1 MIIPGLVSA
10 TFKSLSTDDV
20 LSVMD
25 KAGLKVI
32 EWSENHHI
40 VAGNLAM
47 AREIAEKTADKG
59 IDIAGYGSY
68 FRLGKDMDIRTS
80 LDTAAAMECS
90 QMRIWAGS
98 VASCSLGPDERN
110 ALADELARVAGIAAS
125 YRIILNLEWHKD
137 TLTDTNESGLGIL
150 RQVDDP
156 WVRTL
161 WQPTQ
166 ALSFDERVQGLGMIL
181 PYLSYF
187 HVYYWDSTGRRPL
200 REGLDHWKRYFSLPD
215 SGNVYPALLEFV
227 MNDSVEQF
235 LEDAEA
241 LRGLIRQAG
250 SEERLN
256 G

>member
-10 TFKSLSTDDV
+10 TFKGLSTHDV
-20 LSVMD
+20 LSITD
-25 KAGLKVI
+25 RAGLKVI

-40 VAGNLAM
+40 IAGNLKM
-47 AREIAEKTADKG
+47 ARETAVKTADRG

-68 FRLGKDMDIRTS
+68 FRLGKGMDIRTS
-80 LDTAAAMECS
+80 LDTAAAMGCS

-98 VASCSLGPDERN
+98 GASSSLEPDERA
-110 ALADELARVAGIAAS
+110 ALAEELSDVAGVAAS
-125 YRIILNLEWHKD
+125 YRIILNLEWHKE

-166 ALSFDERVQGLGMIL
+166 ALSFEERARGLGMIL

-187 HVYYWDSTGRRPL
+187 HVYYWDSTGRRPFS
-200 REGLDHWKRYFSLPD
+200 EGLDHWKRYFSLPD
-215 SGNVYPALLEFV
+215 PGNVYPALLEFV
-227 MNDSVEQF
+227 MNDSVGQF

-241 LRGLIRQAG
+241 LKGLIRNIG
-250 SEERLN
+250 SEER
-256 G
+256 